1 MPKSKHR
8 KNQKQKSKA
17 RTERLKTQK
26 RSMEKKMQEQ
36 FMKYMEDMKNRQMEI
51 EEVGDI
57 NTFTGET
64 T

>member
-17 RTERLKTQK
+17 RTERLKIQK

-36 FMKYMEDMKNRQMEI
+36 FMKYMEDMKNREMEI

-57 NTFTGET
+57 STFTG
-64 T
+64 

>member
-17 RTERLKTQK
+17 RTERLKIQK
-26 RSMEKKMQEQ
+26 RSMEKKIQEQ
-36 FMKYMEDMKNRQMEI
+36 FMKYMEDMKNREMEI

-57 NTFTGET
+57 STFTGQT